1 MNSIYIQA
9 LHDNCSI
16 NLLGLSVSKKM
27 TKRMFT
33 LTWLFWCIGL
43 YITLFEIPLYSVQ
56 NAKLS
61 QGWFTSVVFNQI
73 QFIEQIYEN
82 RLDGFAPGSD
92 INVYIK
98 QALAFHMLTFFI
110 CLPIY
115 TMLCNQE
122 FIFKNEKKVS
132 VEGAML
138 ASWCGIVFL
147 IYIVFIIPTY
157 NANTSVGYRFFE
169 TRIGY
174 LLLYSFSMTL
184 LVSLLAMQ
192 VSSLIKLVKSYTKT
206 KLVKK

>member
-1 MNSIYIQA
+1 MYPSYVQA
-9 LHDNCSI
+9 LHDNCRI
-16 NLLGLSVSKKM
+16 NLLGLPVSKKM
-27 TKRMFT
+27 TQYIFI
-33 LTWLFWCIGL
+33 LTWLFWCFGL
-43 YITLFEIPLYSVQ
+43 YITLFEIPLYSVK
-56 NAKLS
+56 NATIS

-73 QFIEQIYEN
+73 QSIEQIYEN
-82 RLDGFAPGSD
+82 RLDGFAPGSA

-98 QALAFHMLTFFI
+98 QALSFHILAFFI

-115 TMLCNQE
+115 TLICNQE

-132 VEGAML
+132 VEGTML

-147 IYIVFIIPTY
+147 IYSVFIIPTY
-157 NANTSVGYRFFE
+157 DANTSVSFRFFE

-192 VSSLIKLVKSYTKT
+192 VSSLIKLVKFYTKT